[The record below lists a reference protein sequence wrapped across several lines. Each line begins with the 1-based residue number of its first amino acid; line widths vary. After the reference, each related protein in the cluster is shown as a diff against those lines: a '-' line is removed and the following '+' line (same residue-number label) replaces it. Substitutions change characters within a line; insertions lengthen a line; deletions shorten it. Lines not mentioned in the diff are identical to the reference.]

1 MPRMTTALL
10 CSPPFCLSALR
21 NWFIDTSKTA
31 FLPVWTLTSMLLRTN
46 KSTDDGIY
54 ILPFTQSSH
63 TLRLRTATSDCLIF
77 YFNSAFKISSPINTV
92 ELDYH
97 TPQLIIGF
105 SHKQT
110 PDGKKHELAW
120 LMHGPGKEGSAVGD

>member
-54 ILPFTQSSH
+54 TALHSVFTHLETENSNIRLFNFLFQFSIQDQLAHQHCGVGLPHSTINYWIFSQTDSRWKK
-63 TLRLRTATSDCLIF
+63 TRTSMVNAWPRKGRF
-77 YFNSAFKISSPINTV
+77 YSR
-92 ELDYH
+92 
-97 TPQLIIGF
+97 
-105 SHKQT
+105 
-110 PDGKKHELAW
+110 
-120 LMHGPGKEGSAVGD
+120 